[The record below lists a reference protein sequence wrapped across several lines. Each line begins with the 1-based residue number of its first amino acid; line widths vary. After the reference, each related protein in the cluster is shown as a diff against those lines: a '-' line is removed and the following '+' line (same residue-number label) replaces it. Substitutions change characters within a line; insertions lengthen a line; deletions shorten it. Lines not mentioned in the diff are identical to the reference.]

1 MIRKLRRKF
10 VLTAMGSLLIILVLL
25 LGFINAGNY
34 IQVERRAG
42 TMLSILLDHDGTF
55 PQERPAETAPQTEE
69 RREPIG
75 PPGNFEWNHQVEAPF
90 ETRYFSVV
98 IADDGTAAETN
109 VEHIAAVTS
118 AQADSYAAEV
128 VSGGQTRG
136 HLGPYLYGTK
146 TMGDGATLAVFVDR
160 SSGLA
165 AAADLMR
172 STLLIGAAALALMFL
187 LVWLLSGM
195 AVRPVVESLE
205 KQKQFI
211 SDAGHELKTPL
222 AVIKANTQVQEMM
235 NGKDEWSESTMH
247 QVDRMTGL
255 IQSGKDVPIGYI
267 PAGST
272 NDFANSLGI
281 PKDMTKSAAVAV
293 GDHPFPCDIG
303 DFNSDTFVY
312 VAAFGLFTEVS
323 YKTSQQLK
331 NIFGHV
337 AYIME
342 GAKCLHDI
350 PSYNMQVEYDGN
362 VFQDEFIY
370 GMVTNSISVGGFKG
384 MTGNDVKLDDGV
396 FEVTMIKKPR
406 NPIELNEILAC
417 LANMIDDTDLIY
429 SFKTD
434 QVRITAKENVAW
446 TLDGE
451 FGGEHEEVL
460 IQNLHQRV
468 TIFC

>member
-1 MIRKLRRKF
+1 
-10 VLTAMGSLLIILVLL
+10 MGKKML
-25 LGFINAGNY
+25 FIFNP
-34 IQVERRAG
+34 RAG
-42 TMLSILLDHDGTF
+42 KGSIKTRLTDILDIFVKAGYDVHIHPTQAYRDGLKVAKKRAGEFDLVVTSGGDGTLD
-55 PQERPAETAPQTEE
+55 E
-69 RREPIG
+69 I
-75 PPGNFEWNHQVEAPF
+75 
-90 ETRYFSVV
+90 
-98 IADDGTAAETN
+98 
-109 VEHIAAVTS
+109 VTGIM
-118 AQADSYAAEV
+118 E
-128 VSGGQTRG
+128 GG
-136 HLGPYLYGTK
+136 H
-146 TMGDGATLAVFVDR
+146 
-160 SSGLA
+160 
-165 AAADLMR
+165 
-172 STLLIGAAALALMFL
+172 ST
-187 LVWLLSGM
+187 
-195 AVRPVVESLE
+195 PV
-205 KQKQFI
+205 
-211 SDAGHELKTPL
+211 
-222 AVIKANTQVQEMM
+222 
-235 NGKDEWSESTMH
+235 
-247 QVDRMTGL
+247 
-255 IQSGKDVPIGYI
+255 GYI

-429 SFKTD
+429 SFKAD